1 MKTLYD
7 LLGALPDDDAE
18 DLRIAFRKAVKANHP
33 DVNPDNPEAS
43 HEFRRIIRA
52 NAILSDG
59 RQREAYDRLLEVA
72 RRQQAP
78 KPKRSRFADRS
89 RRLGADAMVSAVAS
103 VVFIGGYFLL
113 KPVDRLPL
121 ASAGVTEIAR
131 YEPAQPAHETAPAAR
146 EPAQPAHETAPA
158 THEPVQVV
166 DETAHA
172 AQETAQAATD
182 RSTELSSRERTS
194 PADKSENPG
203 AEMKF
208 AGTPQFDGIPQE
220 EPTNP
225 DGIAPAATTGRA
237 LARADVAP
245 PPDPGPKDVK
255 YYRERG
261 ISAYRSGDLYIALAN
276 FDLAIQQDPACS
288 DCYVDRGIVLH
299 RMGDL
304 KGAFSDVAEARRIDA
319 SNRKKTFTEASPR

>member
-33 DVNPDNPEAS
+33 DLNPGDPEAS
-43 HEFRRIIRA
+43 QAFRRIIRA
-52 NAILSDG
+52 NAILSDE

-72 RRQQAP
+72 RRQQIP
-78 KPKRSRFADRS
+78 KKKRSGF
-89 RRLGADAMVSAVAS
+89 RRLGADAMVSGLAS

-121 ASAGVTEIAR
+121 ASAQVAEITSH
-131 YEPAQPAHETAPAAR
+131 EPAQAAAH
-146 EPAQPAHETAPA
+146 
-158 THEPVQVV
+158 
-166 DETAHA
+166 
-172 AQETAQAATD
+172 
-182 RSTELSSRERTS
+182 RSTELSSQERTG
-194 PADKSENPG
+194 PVDKPEDSEAG
-203 AEMKF
+203 MKF
-208 AGTPQFDGIPQE
+208 ASMSE
-220 EPTNP
+220 KEPAKP
-225 DGIAPAATTGRA
+225 ESIAPAVTTGRA
-237 LARADVAP
+237 PERADVSPA
-245 PPDPGPKDVK
+245 PDPGPKDVK

-261 ISAYRSGDLYIALAN
+261 ISAYHNGDLYIALAN

-319 SNRKKTFTEASPR
+319 SNRKKTFSEASPR

>member
-18 DLRIAFRKAVKANHP
+18 DLRVAFRRAVKANHP
-33 DVNPDNPEAS
+33 DLNPGDPEAS
-43 HEFRRIIRA
+43 QAFRRIVRA
-52 NAILSDG
+52 NAILSDE

-72 RRQQAP
+72 RRQQIP
-78 KPKRSRFADRS
+78 KPKRSSFSDRS
-89 RRLGADAMVSAVAS
+89 RRLGADAMVSALAS
-103 VVFIGGYFLL
+103 AVFIGGYVLL

-121 ASAGVTEIAR
+121 ASAQVAEISR
-131 YEPAQPAHETAPAAR
+131 HEMAYAA
-146 EPAQPAHETAPA
+146 A
-158 THEPVQVV
+158 
-166 DETAHA
+166 
-172 AQETAQAATD
+172 D
-182 RSTELSSRERTS
+182 RSTELSSQERTS
-194 PADKSENPG
+194 QAEKPEDPG
-203 AEMKF
+203 ADMKF
-208 AGTPQFDGIPQE
+208 VGHPQE
-220 EPTNP
+220 EPANP
-225 DGIAPAATTGRA
+225 DSIAPAVTTGLA
-237 LARADVAP
+237 PARADVSPA
-245 PPDPGPKDVK
+245 PDPGPKDVK

-261 ISAYRSGDLYIALAN
+261 ISAYRRGDLYIALAN